1 MNLVITVFDQR
12 DKLVKT
18 ETKPTSTLKLRGTLT
33 SSLVGMLDTVDH
45 FKFRDSRIDFGT
57 NEMMDCVMDK
67 NILALALLGPQGES
81 VGSCYIL
88 NKG

>member
-1 MNLVITVFDQR
+1 
-12 DKLVKT
+12 
-18 ETKPTSTLKLRGTLT
+18 
-33 SSLVGMLDTVDH
+33 MLDTVDH
-45 FKFRDSRIDFGT
+45 FKFRESRIDFVT
-57 NEMMDCVMDK
+57 NEMMECIMDK